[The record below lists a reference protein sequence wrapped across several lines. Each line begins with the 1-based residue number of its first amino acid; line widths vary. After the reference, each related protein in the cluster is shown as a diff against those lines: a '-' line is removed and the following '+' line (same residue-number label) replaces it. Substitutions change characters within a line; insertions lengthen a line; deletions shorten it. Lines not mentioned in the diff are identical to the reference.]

1 MSTVN
6 TSNDASDS
14 SFSMDPSNEANT
26 EINSQTNSPDISS
39 VSEGVTPSEISNYEE
54 THHVESIET
63 SETQHVE
70 ESRLKSFDSTTESN
84 NEESPKAVA
93 KSKTKKS
100 VEKVIEFL
108 GLGGGEKNDKSTAD
122 NNQKDEVAEEP
133 LVADNA
139 FESWSLSKELL
150 KSLAEMKF
158 TNPTAIQ
165 TQAIPLLLG
174 RQKDFV
180 GLAATGTGKTG
191 AFGIPLVETIDASS
205 KSVQALVMCPTR
217 ELASQVEAQLQ
228 KFAKWKGLTTLT
240 VFGGSSYDRQVT
252 ALKRGV
258 HIVVGTPGRLCDLI
272 DRKVLK
278 LNDVQTLV
286 LDEADEM
293 ISMGFQDD
301 LEKILGA
308 IGDSPDKRKW
318 LFSATM
324 SPEIRRVVSRYLPD
338 YDKIEIHK
346 QDSEKPQIEQIYY
359 TIYPDRKLQMLAS
372 VLYMNPEFYGLVFC
386 QTKKEVQEITEWLKR
401 KSFKVDC
408 IHGDR
413 PQRERDFILKDFRS
427 GRVKIL
433 VATDVAARGLD
444 INDLTHVIN
453 FSLPR
458 EVESYVHRIGRTGRA
473 GKKGMA
479 LSIVAPHEVRTLKR
493 IQQVTK
499 ANLVKGRAPTNDE
512 LNLYRVKDAISNLN
526 SIDSK
531 DEVTLRASK
540 FLERKM
546 PELKEL
552 FTFEFTV
559 EEFLKRFLV
568 AEHFDIFENRDT
580 LMDFVGDGIVPREM
594 QDFGSKPRGF
604 EGRDR
609 SGPRDSRQF
618 RDNRGGGGYDRPR
631 FSDSRGDSRNDFRS
645 EGRSDSRNESRGG
658 GGFERRSADAGFD
671 RPRRSFNQP
680 DSSVGSFSGGSS
692 TSSSAPTDRFER
704 SERGGRYTG
713 SGGFRGRNS
722 SSGNSSYEGGAPR
735 SFDQGRPSFDNQRSF
750 DSGGRRPSDRSSD
763 RSFDRAS
770 DSRPSVGG
778 GAGRTWNADDATP
791 SSDRPVRKRYVS
803 GDANKAPRRS

>member
-1 MSTVN
+1 MSTEN
-6 TSNDASDS
+6 TSIDESSSGIDS
-14 SFSMDPSNEANT
+14 SIQDPIENNFSMSAA
-26 EINSQTNSPDISS
+26 
-39 VSEGVTPSEISNYEE
+39 G
-54 THHVESIET
+54 
-63 SETQHVE
+63 
-70 ESRLKSFDSTTESN
+70 R
-84 NEESPKAVA
+84 
-93 KSKTKKS
+93 TKKPAVDV
-100 VEKVIEFL
+100 VEAYSDEMD
-108 GLGGGEKNDKSTAD
+108 EDD
-122 NNQKDEVAEEP
+122 EQEVAAPAE
-133 LVADNA
+133 NA
-139 FESWSLSKELL
+139 FETWNLSKEVL

-158 TNPTAIQ
+158 TTPTAIQ
-165 TQAIPLLLG
+165 KQAIPLLLS
-174 RQKDFV
+174 REKDFV

-217 ELASQVEAQLQ
+217 ELAAQVEAQLQ
-228 KFAKWKGLTTLT
+228 KMAKWKGLNTLT

-308 IGDSPDKRKW
+308 IGDDESKRKW

-359 TIYPDRKLQMLAS
+359 TIYPDRKLQMLSS
-372 VLYMNPEFYGLVFC
+372 VLYMNPEFYGLIFC
-386 QTKKEVQEITEWLKR
+386 QTKREVQEITEWLKR

-458 EVESYVHRIGRTGRA
+458 EVESYTHRIGRTGRA
-473 GKKGMA
+473 GKKGLA
-479 LSIVAPHEVRTLKR
+479 LSIVAPHEVRLLKR

-499 ANLVKGRAPTNDE
+499 ATMTKGRAPSNDE
-512 LNLYRVKDAISNLN
+512 LNLFRVKDAISSLN
-526 SIDSK
+526 AVDPK
-531 DEVTLRASK
+531 EDVAFRANK
-540 FLERKM
+540 FLDRKM
-546 PELKEL
+546 AELKEL

-559 EEFLKRFLV
+559 EEFLKRYLV
-568 AEHFDIFENRDT
+568 SDHPDIFENRDT
-580 LMDFVGDGIVPREM
+580 SMDFVGDGVVPREM
-594 QDFGSKPRGF
+594 QDYGSRERGPV
-604 EGRDR
+604 GRDR
-609 SGPRDSRQF
+609 SGPREGGRSYGGG
-618 RDNRGGGGYDRPR
+618 RDFGRPSFRGGD
-631 FSDSRGDSRNDFRS
+631 RGDRGGDRFDRG
-645 EGRSDSRNESRGG
+645 ERGGRFAGG
-658 GGFERRSADAGFD
+658 GGFKSRGDEPKLELPIPRGESRPERSYERS
-671 RPRRSFNQP
+671 
-680 DSSVGSFSGGSS
+680 
-692 TSSSAPTDRFER
+692 TER
-704 SERGGRYTG
+704 SERPDR
-713 SGGFRGRNS
+713 GF
-722 SSGNSSYEGGAPR
+722 APR
-735 SFDQGRPSFDNQRSF
+735 RDEGAAGR
-750 DSGGRRPSDRSSD
+750 
-763 RSFDRAS
+763 FDRPPRRERTSEARS
-770 DSRPSVGG
+770 EFSKPE
-778 GAGRTWNADDATP
+778 GRTWNADD
-791 SSDRPVRKRYVS
+791 SGGDRPPRKRFSNSDSPKPSRKSY
-803 GDANKAPRRS
+803 